1 MIFTAI
7 RPISLTERE
16 RKVKKMDMSFMT
28 NDRCKSTIV
37 YDGKLTAWS
46 PDYINWYGIF
56 KQTKREDT
64 EAGVYVLVEDVAA
77 SKRGCGMA
85 RLEKCVSQQHLE
97 RLIRDYA
104 VVSKDKKYITALLGR
119 AYAELKEGTEPSIED
134 AVNREVDILREVY
147 GEHLE
152 EMTTEMLTQMA
163 IKQKVVTD
171 ACKSIIEHVGDEN
184 GFTVADAVKSMK
196 QYLDC
201 LHYSLRNPYLGD
213 QLEHEMGHISDDEYN
228 DLYAGKENI

>member
-1 MIFTAI
+1 MDLSFITA
-7 RPISLTERE
+7 
-16 RKVKKMDMSFMT
+16 
-28 NDRCKSTIV
+28 DRSKSEIV

-56 KQTKREDT
+56 EQTKREDT
-64 EAGVYVLVEDVAA
+64 EAGVYVLVEDIAA
-77 SKRGCGMA
+77 SKKGCGMV

-97 RLIRDYA
+97 RLIRNYA
-104 VVSKDKKYITALLGR
+104 VVSRDKKYITALLSR
-119 AYAELKEGTEPSIED
+119 AYAELKEETAASIED
-134 AVNREVDILREVY
+134 AVKREVDILHEVY

-171 ACKSIIEHVGDEN
+171 ACKTIIEHIDGDN
-184 GFTVADAVKSMK
+184 GFTAADAVESMK

-213 QLEHEMGHISDDEYN
+213 QLAHEMGHISDEEYN
-228 DLYAGKENI
+228 DLYAGKEDM